1 MDTFLPVQ
9 QHIPMAELDDY
20 GDLFAIGV
28 GVDNY
33 AETAASDAPN
43 VSRTFQS
50 EEAFQKIKAS
60 YTAKIDT
67 GNNYQTLLKAVPV
80 LQTSSSGPQDDG
92 VTKTKLGIKDKNLL
106 GYAVGEMYY
115 DRKFQEVIDLCQ
127 RVEMMCAVDAKLGES
142 LKKWKGMCEAK
153 MKNGSDV

>member
-1 MDTFLPVQ
+1 
-9 QHIPMAELDDY
+9 MAELDDY
-20 GDLFAIGV
+20 GDLFAIDV

-43 VSRTFQS
+43 VARTFQS

-67 GNNYQTLLKAVPV
+67 GNNYEVLLKTIPV
-80 LQTSSSGPQDDG
+80 LQINASRSLDEVLP
-92 VTKTKLGIKDKNLL
+92 KTKLGNKDKNLL

-115 DRKFQEVIDLCQ
+115 DRKFSEVIDLCQ
-127 RVEMMCAVDAKLGES
+127 RVETVCAVDTKLGES
-142 LKKWKGMCEAK
+142 LKKWIGMCERK
-153 MKNGSDV
+153 MQNMSGG